1 VSHTRDVAGS
11 VTVRSA
17 FVVLGAAV
25 LSIVVVLGTPST
37 ASAAT
42 NARALPRDG
51 VRREVGRLVHTTYP
65 NLAFGNVA
73 CPEAVAKR
81 AGTKFACTVQ
91 LPGAF
96 LVVDGTVSSGDG
108 TVSLAAA
115 QAVIPKAQLEQ
126 FVGANTSLP
135 AIVDCGAAPFHVA
148 RPNQVVTCRASLA
161 DGTVRTVELTVA
173 DTAGTVTITGV
184 S

>member
-1 VSHTRDVAGS
+1 MVIG
-11 VTVRSA
+11 
-17 FVVLGAAV
+17 AV
-25 LSIVVVLGTPST
+25 LVAVAAPALAAGNLSPAGTRK
-37 ASAAT
+37 AVAQ
-42 NARALPRDG
+42 
-51 VRREVGRLVHTTYP
+51 LVHTNYP
-65 NLAFGNVA
+65 DLAFGNVA

-96 LVVDGTVSSGDG
+96 LVIDGTVASGDG

-115 QAVIPKAQLEQ
+115 QAVLPKKQLEQ